1 MPGLQIA
8 NTSWVFAALGAALFY
23 LWLNPDKIKNRGAF
37 KVGFYLYVVAFFAIL
52 FFALLHAGAKGER
65 AEKMIGALLNGISW
79 LMAGVVTLSLFLS
92 LPPLPTL
99 ARAARPAREREPE
112 VDVADDEDE
121 VDLEEEEAGAA
132 PPPPPPG
139 PPTMDIPDAPGAA
152 GKKKPPTM
160 DIPDAP
166 GAASEKKPARRRSSR
181 VDRAKGKSS
190 GSSGAI
196 DAAKKPRLR
205 RKPKADAEE

>member
-37 KVGFYLYVVAFFAIL
+37 KVGFYLYVVAFFAVL
-52 FFALLHAGAKGER
+52 FFAPLHAGASSPR

-99 ARAARPAREREPE
+99 ARAARPAREREPGE
-112 VDVADDEDE
+112 PGDLEDDEDE
-121 VDLEEEEAGAA
+121 DEPEEKE
-132 PPPPPPG
+132 
-139 PPTMDIPDAPGAA
+139 
-152 GKKKPPTM
+152 
-160 DIPDAP
+160 AP
-166 GAASEKKPARRRSSR
+166 GAASAADEKPAKRRSA
-181 VDRAKGKSS
+181 RAERPKRKISERL
-190 GSSGAI
+190 A
-196 DAAKKPRLR
+196 AAKKPKTKPRP
-205 RKPKADAEE
+205 KPKADAGGEGGAPAES